1 LWKSDVTHYYL
12 LSLPGVVVAMF
23 LGQPINRRMNTT
35 AVLVA

>member
-23 LGQPINRRMNTT
+23 LGQPSTG
-35 AVLVA
+35 V